1 MQERSLVMIKPD
13 AVQRRLVGQLI
24 GRFETKG
31 LKIVGLKMLHMD
43 RQLADRH
50 YGVHKDKDF
59 FQGLVDYIISGPVIV
74 MVLEAPGVIAM
85 VRGMMGPTDGSK
97 AGGGTIRGDYAR
109 SMRYNLVHGSDS
121 AQAAEEEIA
130 LFFQDGQL
138 MDYQVDLARW
148 S

>member
-50 YGVHKDKDF
+50 YGVHKGKDF

-97 AGGGTIRGDYAR
+97 AALRTREIDAR
-109 SMRYNLVHGSDS
+109 LKSLGQQRPGSTP
-121 AQAAEEEIA
+121 
-130 LFFQDGQL
+130 GQ
-138 MDYQVDLARW
+138 
-148 S
+148 